1 MDKSGGELGKDKNRF
16 NNIALVRMVA
26 EQILK
31 FVLATKAFILKKC
44 TLILLLGDVE
54 VSFSRKD
61 CVDLASNCLNRF
73 AKLTQDLKWMGDTKR
88 AFI

>member
-1 MDKSGGELGKDKNRF
+1 MDACKRTTRNGQIRRELGKDKNRF
-16 NNIALVRMVA
+16 NNIVLVRMVA

-54 VSFSRKD
+54 VNLSRRS
-61 CVDLASNCLNRF
+61 VL
-73 AKLTQDLKWMGDTKR
+73 
-88 AFI
+88 I